1 MKILL
6 LSLEKIIDVKI
17 RALKKLKDFL
27 DKKLDNG
34 NDKSIKIVQTISYW
48 IMDYVKMLEYED
60 VAAERQ
66 FKRYKRG
73 DVIKVNFGHRIGREH
88 GGLHY
93 AIVLD
98 VANNIKSNTVTVIP
112 LSSVKPNVDLNK
124 LGKDRIYIGDEI
136 YKAIVNKY
144 NQTYNTEQNKEEL
157 NKELSRLKIGSIALI
172 GQIITISKYR
182 IYDPLSTQNVLHG
195 IRVSNTTLN
204 ALDQKVKELFTNSD

>member
-1 MKILL
+1 ML
-6 LSLEKIIDVKI
+6 LSLDKIIDIKI
-17 RALKKLKDFL
+17 RALKKLTAFL
-27 DKKLDNG
+27 NNKLNNG

-48 IMDYVKMLEYED
+48 LMDYVKMLEYED
-60 VAAERQ
+60 AVEEM
-66 FKRYKRG
+66 KYKKYKRG

-93 AIVLD
+93 AVVLD

-112 LSSVKPNVDLNK
+112 LSSVKQGVDLNK

-144 NQTYNTEQNKEEL
+144 NQTSNAENNKEGL

-172 GQIITISKYR
+172 GQITTISKYR

-195 IRVSNTTLN
+195 IRVSDVTLT
-204 ALDQKVKELFTNSD
+204 ALDYKIKELFTKSD